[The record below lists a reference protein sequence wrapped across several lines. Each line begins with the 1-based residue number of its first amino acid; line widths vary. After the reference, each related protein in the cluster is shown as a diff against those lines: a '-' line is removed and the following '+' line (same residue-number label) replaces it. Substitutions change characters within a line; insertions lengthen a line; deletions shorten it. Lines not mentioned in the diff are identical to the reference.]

1 MMKKILMTGIVAAMM
16 FTISSCDED
25 TVGIGKTLT
34 SNVDLFTIET
44 DTFDVSSR
52 SIVNDAVLSHSI
64 YTYLGRIKDPETSAY
79 ITADYMTQFAVL
91 ENVKDSL
98 FYSEEYVTGRDDN
111 NPGCC

>member
-1 MMKKILMTGIVAAMM
+1 MTGIVAAMM

-91 ENVKDSL
+91 ENVKTVCSIL
-98 FYSEEYVTGRDDN
+98 RNMSRDVMTIIRLLLTRV
-111 NPGCC
+111 C

>member
-52 SIVNDAVLSHSI
+52 LS
-64 YTYLGRIKDPETSAY
+64 L
-79 ITADYMTQFAVL
+79 MM
-91 ENVKDSL
+91 L
-98 FYSEEYVTGRDDN
+98 FYHIVSI
-111 NPGCC
+111 PI